1 MQRTVFAKWCV
12 TVILFK
18 LKVGLF
24 VVSLKAVRCLAESHA
39 TRESSSRGII
49 PEPMGN
55 YSNDA
60 AVVKRAKPR
69 HLAADIRLKWRFV
82 PPRIL

>member
-1 MQRTVFAKWCV
+1 V
-12 TVILFK
+12 TATLFK
-18 LKVGLF
+18 LTDGSTLP
-24 VVSLKAVRCLAESHA
+24 AVAGKQSAQLAESRA
-39 TRESSSRGII
+39 TLKSCSRGII
-49 PEPMGN
+49 PELMGN

-82 PPRIL
+82 PPRILWN